1 MLYDKS
7 IKNCKGEDKMNTK
20 DYIENKKSKKLSNIL
35 KGALATGLVV
45 GSMITST
52 ACKPNQPHESTS
64 TTNSS
69 TSTIETTTTTQQT
82 TTETPSTTET
92 TKIDEPI
99 VRTDEQVEKFLN
111 EMSDYFKVDNLD
123 EQSVAF
129 GSRINEETGEIQ
141 CRMALVKKNAAGEQ
155 YIIFA
160 KDINSDK
167 FYRVYNELSKNGY
180 WSEDELSEKHFT
192 IKFLKENCSGEV
204 LDIIVETAQDVYT
217 NKQSTNQSS
226 EDDLVR

>member
-1 MLYDKS
+1 
-7 IKNCKGEDKMNTK
+7 MNTK
-20 DYIENKKSKKLSNIL
+20 DYIENKKSKKLSDIF
-35 KGALATGLVV
+35 KGALAAGLVV
-45 GSMITST
+45 GSMVTST
-52 ACKPNQPHESTS
+52 ACKPNQPHESS
-64 TTNSS
+64 SS
-69 TSTIETTTTTQQT
+69 TSTIETTTTN
-82 TTETPSTTET
+82 T

-226 EDDLVR
+226 QDDLVR

>member
-1 MLYDKS
+1 
-7 IKNCKGEDKMNTK
+7 MNTK
-20 DYIENKKSKKLSNIL
+20 DYIETKKSKKLSDIF
-35 KGALATGLVV
+35 KGVLAVGLVV
-45 GSMITST
+45 GSMVTST
-52 ACKPNQPHESTS
+52 ACKPNQPHESS
-64 TTNSS
+64 SS
-69 TSTIETTTTTQQT
+69 TSTIETTTTN
-82 TTETPSTTET
+82 T

-226 EDDLVR
+226 QDDLVR

>member
-1 MLYDKS
+1 MTT
-7 IKNCKGEDKMNTK
+7 KNL
-20 DYIENKKSKKLSNIL
+20 IENKKISDIL
-35 KGALATGLVV
+35 KGALAAGLVV

-52 ACKPNQPHESTS
+52 ACKPNQPQESS
-64 TTNSS
+64 SS
-69 TSTIETTTTTQQT
+69 TSTIETTT
-82 TTETPSTTET
+82 SET
-92 TKIDEPI
+92 TKIDEPVI
-99 VRTDEQVEKFLN
+99 RTDEQVEKFLN

-226 EDDLVR
+226 QDDLVR

>member
-20 DYIENKKSKKLSNIL
+20 DYIENKKSKKLSDIF
-35 KGALATGLVV
+35 KGVLAAGLVV
-45 GSMITST
+45 GSMVTST
-52 ACKPNQPHESTS
+52 ACKPNQPHENS
-64 TTNSS
+64 SS
-69 TSTIETTTTTQQT
+69 TSKIETTT
-82 TTETPSTTET
+82 SET
-92 TKIDEPI
+92 TKIDEPVI
-99 VRTDEQVEKFLN
+99 RTDEQVEKFLN

-226 EDDLVR
+226 QDDLVR

>member
-1 MLYDKS
+1 
-7 IKNCKGEDKMNTK
+7 MNTK
-20 DYIENKKSKKLSNIL
+20 DYIENKKSKKLSDIF
-35 KGALATGLVV
+35 KSVLATGLVV
-45 GSMITST
+45 GSMLTST
-52 ACKPNQPHESTS
+52 ACKPNQPHESS
-64 TTNSS
+64 SS
-69 TSTIETTTTTQQT
+69 TSKIETTT
-82 TTETPSTTET
+82 SET

-226 EDDLVR
+226 QDDPVR

>member
-1 MLYDKS
+1 
-7 IKNCKGEDKMNTK
+7 MNTK
-20 DYIENKKSKKLSNIL
+20 DYIENKKSKKLSNIF
-35 KGALATGLVV
+35 KGVLATGLVV
-45 GSMITST
+45 GSMVTST
-52 ACKPNQPHESTS
+52 ACKPNQPHESS
-64 TTNSS
+64 SS
-69 TSTIETTTTTQQT
+69 TSKIETTT
-82 TTETPSTTET
+82 SET

-111 EMSDYFKVDNLD
+111 EMSDYFKVDYLD

-129 GSRINEETGEIQ
+129 GSRINAETGEVQ
-141 CRMALVKKNAAGEQ
+141 CRMAVVKKNAAGEQ
-155 YIIFA
+155 YIIFV

-226 EDDLVR
+226 QDDLVR

>member
-1 MLYDKS
+1 
-7 IKNCKGEDKMNTK
+7 MNTK
-20 DYIENKKSKKLSNIL
+20 TPIENKKLSDIL
-35 KGALATGLVV
+35 KGALAAGLVV
-45 GSMITST
+45 GSMLTST
-52 ACKPNQPHESTS
+52 ACKPNQPYESS
-64 TTNSS
+64 SS
-69 TSTIETTTTTQQT
+69 TSKIETTT
-82 TTETPSTTET
+82 SET

-180 WSEDELSEKHFT
+180 WSEAELSEKYFT

-226 EDDLVR
+226 QDDPVR

>member
-1 MLYDKS
+1 
-7 IKNCKGEDKMNTK
+7 MNTK
-20 DYIENKKSKKLSNIL
+20 DYIENKKSKKLSNIF
-35 KGALATGLVV
+35 KGVLATGLVV

-52 ACKPNQPHESTS
+52 ACKPNQPHESS
-64 TTNSS
+64 SS
-69 TSTIETTTTTQQT
+69 TSKIETTT
-82 TTETPSTTET
+82 SET

-155 YIIFA
+155 YIIFV

>member
-1 MLYDKS
+1 
-7 IKNCKGEDKMNTK
+7 MNTK

-35 KGALATGLVV
+35 KGALAAGLVV

-52 ACKPNQPHESTS
+52 ACKPNQPQESS
-64 TTNSS
+64 SS
-69 TSTIETTTTTQQT
+69 TSTIETTT
-82 TTETPSTTET
+82 SET
-92 TKIDEPI
+92 TKIDEPVI
-99 VRTDEQVEKFLN
+99 RTDEQVEKFLN

-226 EDDLVR
+226 EDDPVR

>member
-1 MLYDKS
+1 
-7 IKNCKGEDKMNTK
+7 MNTK
-20 DYIENKKSKKLSNIL
+20 DYIETKKSKKLSDIF
-35 KGALATGLVV
+35 KGVLAAGLVV
-45 GSMITST
+45 GSMVTST
-52 ACKPNQPHESTS
+52 ACKPNQPQESS
-64 TTNSS
+64 SS
-69 TSTIETTTTTQQT
+69 TSTIETTT
-82 TTETPSTTET
+82 SET
-92 TKIDEPI
+92 TKIDEPVI
-99 VRTDEQVEKFLN
+99 RTDEQVEKFLN

-226 EDDLVR
+226 QDDLVR

>member
-1 MLYDKS
+1 
-7 IKNCKGEDKMNTK
+7 MNTK
-20 DYIENKKSKKLSNIL
+20 NLIENKKISDIL
-35 KGALATGLVV
+35 KGALAAGLVV

-52 ACKPNQPHESTS
+52 ACKPNQPQESS
-64 TTNSS
+64 SS
-69 TSTIETTTTTQQT
+69 TSTIETTT
-82 TTETPSTTET
+82 SET
-92 TKIDEPI
+92 TKIDEPVI
-99 VRTDEQVEKFLN
+99 RTDEQVEKFLN

-226 EDDLVR
+226 QDDLVR

>member
-1 MLYDKS
+1 
-7 IKNCKGEDKMNTK
+7 MNTK

-52 ACKPNQPHESTS
+52 ACKPNQPQESS
-64 TTNSS
+64 SS
-69 TSTIETTTTTQQT
+69 TSTIETTT
-82 TTETPSTTET
+82 SET
-92 TKIDEPI
+92 TKIDEPVI
-99 VRTDEQVEKFLN
+99 RTDEQVEKFLN